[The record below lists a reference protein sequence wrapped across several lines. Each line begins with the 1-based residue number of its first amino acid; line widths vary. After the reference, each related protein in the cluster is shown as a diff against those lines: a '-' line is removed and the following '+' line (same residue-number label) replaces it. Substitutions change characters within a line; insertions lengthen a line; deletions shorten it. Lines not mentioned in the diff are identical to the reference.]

1 MESFLKALRS
11 YTPVSMEDGLFFY
24 SFFERRKYKKNTL
37 LLQEGMVAEEVF
49 FVLSGGLRQFF
60 YDGNGTEK
68 TCNFVFENEFFT
80 DLESFSHKKKCTTNI
95 ITTEPVECLVIT
107 CKSLVHCMSELPA
120 ITLLFNAIIENVAT
134 ANIKRI
140 QSLLSQSY
148 EQQFEEL
155 IRNKPDILQRIPQ
168 RYIAQYLG
176 IAPESLSRIRKKML
190 VASKS

>member
-1 MESFLKALRS
+1 MELFLKAIRS
-11 YTPVSMEDGLFFY
+11 YTPVSVEDGLFFY

-37 LLQEGMVAEEVF
+37 LLKEGMIAEEVF
-49 FVLSGGLRQFF
+49 FVLNGGLRQFF

-68 TCNFVFENEFFT
+68 TCNFVFENEFLT

-95 ITTEPVECLVIT
+95 IATEPTECLVVS
-107 CKSLVHCMSELPA
+107 CKDLVYCMSELPA
-120 ITLLFNAIIENVAT
+120 VALLLNVIIENVAT

-155 IRNKPDILQRIPQ
+155 IRNKPSILQRIPQ

-190 VASKS
+190 ASSKS

>member
-1 MESFLKALRS
+1 MELFLKAIRS
-11 YTPVSMEDGLFFY
+11 YIPVSMEDGQFFY
-24 SFFERRKYKKNTL
+24 SFFEHRKYKKNAL
-37 LLQEGMVAEEVF
+37 LLKEGMVAEEVF
-49 FVLSGGLRQFF
+49 FVLKGGLRQFF

-68 TCNFVFENEFFT
+68 TCNFVFENEFLT

-95 ITTEPVECLVIT
+95 ITTEPAECLVVT
-107 CKSLVHCMSELPA
+107 CKSLVQCMSELPA
-120 ITLLFNAIIENVAT
+120 VNLLFNAIIENVAT

-155 IRNKPDILQRIPQ
+155 IRNKPSILQRIPQ

-190 VASKS
+190 AASKS